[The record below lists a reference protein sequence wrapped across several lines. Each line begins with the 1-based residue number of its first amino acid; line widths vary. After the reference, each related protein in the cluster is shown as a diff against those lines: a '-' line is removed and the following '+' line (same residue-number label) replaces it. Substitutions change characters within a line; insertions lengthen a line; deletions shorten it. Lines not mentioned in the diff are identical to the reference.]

1 MMPSSDLYKTVIRGP
16 HHRIARVDVATIDGE
31 PLAVNV
37 PVITGSV
44 TAQLTRRVTR
54 TATFT
59 LADEWW
65 PRTPESPL
73 SPYRAVVTIRAGV
86 QYGDGTEELFPL
98 ITGRVFDFSRDAG
111 GSVTFRADDLAADV
125 VAARFEVPERSSSL
139 SILREIERLITGA
152 IPQATFGP
160 DTLANAPTPELVW
173 DEDRGQALDDLAQA
187 VGGRWYTL
195 GDGTFVV
202 RSFAYS
208 AGMVQQQ
215 FLDGPGGLMS
225 TASVTGTRDG
235 VANSVVVVA
244 ERMDG
249 TEPVR
254 RIARDLGASSPTRW
268 GGPFGRVVQVNKVQ
282 TPLTVAQAQTLAQ
295 TQLSAV
301 TALVEQWSASVV
313 PDYTIEP
320 GDLVRLGYRG
330 YSADQI
336 LDGVTYPLVTGSA
349 MSLSSR
355 SLGTT
360 GTGEDQA

>member
-1 MMPSSDLYKTVIRGP
+1 MLPSSDLYKTVIHGSS
-16 HHRIARVDVATIDGE
+16 HLIARVDVTDIDGT
-31 PLAVNV
+31 PLATNV
-37 PVITGSV
+37 PIVSGSV

-54 TATFT
+54 SATFT
-59 LADEWW
+59 LSDEWF
-65 PRTPESPL
+65 PRTPDSPL
-73 SPYRAVVTIRAGV
+73 HPFHAVAHIRAGV

-98 ITGRVFDFSRDAG
+98 LTGRVFDYRRDAG

-125 VAARFEVPERSSSL
+125 VGARFEAPERSSSL
-139 SILREIERLITGA
+139 TILREIERLITGA
-152 IPQATFGP
+152 VPQAVFGP
-160 DTLANAPTPELVW
+160 DTLANAPTPQLVW

-202 RSFAYS
+202 RSFEYS
-208 AGMVQQQ
+208 AGTVQQQ

-225 TASVTGTRDG
+225 SATITATRDG
-235 VANSVVVVA
+235 VANSVVVVS

-254 RIARDLGASSPTRW
+254 RIARDLDPSSPTRW
-268 GGPFGRVVQVNKVQ
+268 GGPFGRVTQVNKVQ
-282 TPLTVAQAQTLAQ
+282 TPLTVAQAQTLAR

-301 TALVEQWSASVV
+301 TALVEQWSSTVV

-320 GDLVRLGYRG
+320 GDMVRLAYRG

-336 LDGVTYPLVTGSA
+336 LDGVTYPLVTSNA
-349 MSLSSR
+349 MTLSSR
-355 SLGTT
+355 SVGTT
-360 GTGEDQA
+360 GTGEETL